1 METDQAVL
9 KCLSENLAGKRQ
21 DVIDRFPHR
30 IAVFSDNPKALN
42 TGEINMKSK
51 LWKLLD
57 EAIEAGITTLYTGLS
72 YGGDSAAAEHFAQRK
87 QTNSDLRIVHIQQSK
102 SWFSE
107 IEPCLKGFAANTLIK
122 STDYATI
129 ISGPNPEKSK
139 LFRDQFIID
148 QCLHIVFLTDLEDD
162 SENLYSWQLF
172 SYATSSHKNSISH
185 QIHMI
190 GCAEPYIPAEPEK
203 PAEPRQDSLF

>member
-1 METDQAVL
+1 METDQTVL

-30 IAVFSDNPKALN
+30 IAVFSDTHGNNFPML
-42 TGEINMKSK
+42 
-51 LWKLLD
+51 
-57 EAIEAGITTLYTGLS
+57 EAARFTGLS

-87 QTNSDLRIVHIQQSK
+87 QTNSDLRIVHIQQSR
-102 SWFSE
+102 SWFAE
-107 IEPCLKGFAANTLIK
+107 IEPCLKGFAANTLINC
-122 STDYATI
+122 TDYATI

-139 LFRDQFIID
+139 LYRDQFIID

-172 SYATSSHKNSISH
+172 EYATSSHKNSISH

-190 GCAEPYIPAEPEK
+190 GCAEPHIPSEPEK

>member
-30 IAVFSDNPKALN
+30 IAVFSDNPESVN
-42 TGEINMKSK
+42 TGEISMKSK

-87 QTNSDLRIVHIQQSK
+87 QTNKDLRIVHIQQSG

-107 IEPCLKGFAANTLIK
+107 IKPCLKGFAANTLIK
-122 STDYATI
+122 STDYARI
-129 ISGPNPEKSK
+129 ISGPNPENSK
-139 LFRDQFIID
+139 LYRDQFIID

-162 SENLYSWQLF
+162 SESLYTWQLF
-172 SYATSSHKNSISH
+172 EYATSSHKNSISH

-190 GCAEPYIPAEPEK
+190 GCAEPNIPAEPEK